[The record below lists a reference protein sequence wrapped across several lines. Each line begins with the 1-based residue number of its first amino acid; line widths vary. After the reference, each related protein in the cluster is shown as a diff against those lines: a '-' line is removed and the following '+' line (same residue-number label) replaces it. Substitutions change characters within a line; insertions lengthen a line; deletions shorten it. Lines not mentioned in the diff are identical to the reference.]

1 MTRLSVIFHIF
12 KQRAF
17 NIFLVSVMFAS
28 LLIIFMVGLS
38 VKDIFYSY
46 MQSSYGNV
54 PDLKVKLN
62 IDNKK
67 VKSLI
72 KDIKDNFTNEK
83 INILSGYEFLDYVS
97 IVDSEERVLAK
108 KLPLFM
114 KFINVD
120 DKIDMLIDN
129 KKVKLKVKKISYVDE
144 FYIELNL
151 SNLKVKDKNSIKF
164 LNNDKIIKY
173 EFCKKVDIIGDSLKI
188 LAVPCKDEAD
198 KLLDSLEKNKAKK
211 IKIEVDGKV
220 FSTDII
226 EIDKYYKS
234 LIVKAKGL
242 NTAKRVSLAYNN
254 IEIDNSKVQSCE
266 LDDDELIIDFYQDA
280 NMEKN
285 FKIFLSNILQNF
297 INYKRLVLK
306 VKYYSFENDDKSD
319 KEDKYLV
326 YLNELTD
333 LIDLIFAK
341 DMGNLAVSSS
351 YLAGELSNFGILDNF
366 IIKGKNYNFSVN
378 IRSLIDYDPEK
389 IYNKNILILNYNV
402 LRNYFKKDNIIN
414 FIDIYSDFVYDESNL
429 EKLKNII
436 KKYDS
441 SYKIIKQGD
450 IVPSIKPKKILFNT
464 TVTIF
469 ALFILIILFIAMYII
484 LLQFYSNLYMEL
496 ALLKLYGSKITY
508 QTFMNIVSF
517 IISAL
522 FIFGFLL
529 YEQDVLNQIT
539 LKYFFTSFEIDI
551 KNYFISLAI
560 LLVYIVIIF
569 VIEKTQI
576 KKLNLIKGQ

>member
-1 MTRLSVIFHIF
+1 
-12 KQRAF
+12 
-17 NIFLVSVMFAS
+17 
-28 LLIIFMVGLS
+28 
-38 VKDIFYSY
+38 
-46 MQSSYGNV
+46 V

-114 KFINVD
+114 KFVNFD
-120 DKIDMLIDN
+120 DRVNLLIDN

-144 FYIELNL
+144 FYIELDL
-151 SNLKVKDKNSIKF
+151 SNLKVKDINSIKF

-173 EFCKKVDIIGDSLKI
+173 GFCKKVDIIGDSLKI

>member
-144 FYIELNL
+144 FYIELDL
-151 SNLKVKDKNSIKF
+151 SNLKVKDINSIKF